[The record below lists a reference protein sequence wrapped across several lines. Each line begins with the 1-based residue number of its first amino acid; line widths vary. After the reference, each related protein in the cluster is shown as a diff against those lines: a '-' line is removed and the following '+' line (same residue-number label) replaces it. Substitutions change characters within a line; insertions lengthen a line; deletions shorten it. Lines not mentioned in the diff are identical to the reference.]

1 MKVIKRT
8 LCLLL
13 SLVMVIG
20 MFPMQAF
27 ATVDGLELMEPAPVA
42 ELPLLEPLPVP
53 EIVPAEIP
61 AEFVDTALP
70 ELPVLP
76 EAGGEAAPVEPDAAP
91 APVAAA
97 AAVYFNCAP
106 EQLSLYVY
114 DSFGVPAA
122 AQADGAYLLMPG
134 SYVYCAYCQGYESAE
149 GIPFTVAEGVTSL
162 AVDVVLAPLP
172 VEELPE
178 SDGDEPAMPGEE
190 QPEEE
195 LIFTEVIYATFNGA
209 AAAVDGEGNLLID
222 ETNFPDPIFRSFI
235 SESYDTANAGRLS
248 SAQVTAITGMDCSG
262 MGITSMAGIE
272 HFTALTE
279 LVCSYNSL
287 TELDVSRSSAL
298 VTLDCSS
305 NSLTSLNVSN
315 NPALTT
321 LVCAGNSL
329 SSLNLSSCTGL
340 VRLECDRNQLSAL
353 DLSANTKLVELKCSS
368 NSLSS
373 LDLSANTAVAVLFCD
388 GNKLPLLDL
397 SANTGL
403 SVILCENQS
412 PVLDAYWENGKL
424 LYNMSALAGGD
435 LSTVDVLDAAYDGS
449 TGIVTLYDPSTSTE
463 ITTTFSYTLMLSAG
477 SGAQVLLNAYATVQV
492 PEQPGTVKINE
503 ANFPD
508 AAFRSYI
515 SESFDKNGS
524 GVLSPAQI
532 AAITAIQ
539 CPGLGIASLKGVELL
554 TAVKTIDCR
563 NNNIGFLDLS
573 SMSSLERVIADGQTV
588 SAAAGWNGDKLSF
601 DLGALVGAENKAL
614 PTDVTGLNGVM
625 AVYSRDSGLV
635 ALDIIPAD
643 NLSSVS
649 FSYRTDLAGKGSLAV
664 TVSLSVP
671 AYEGEKLEINET
683 NFPDAAFRSYISD
696 SFDKAA
702 LGYLTRSQLDA
713 VTVMDCSDMAIAN
726 LKGIEFFT
734 GLEELICSG
743 NDLGALDLSANTA
756 LSTLDCSNNLITE
769 LGLGNNSSLST
780 LVCSGNAL
788 TALDLS
794 GKTALVKLYCSDNAL
809 SSLNVS
815 GCSALST
822 LDCVENK
829 LTALDVSG
837 CSALEILW
845 CGNNDLSTLGISGCT
860 ALIDLRC
867 ADNKLTALDVSG
879 CAKLS
884 TLYCGYN
891 ALTGLD
897 VSANTQ
903 LAELSCSYQES
914 ERNAFWEG
922 DNLYFDLGAL
932 VGKANLAKVSNLSVE
947 RYDEVNGIVTVQL
960 AEDKDYVSQ
969 FSYDYAVTGENIMS
983 VSIHVLRPE
992 KPVGGSCGENINWVY
1007 DPSTGSITVSGS
1019 GDMEDY
1025 NAGGAPWDEYKDK
1038 ISSIV
1043 IDSGVTGIA
1052 DNAFAG
1058 FSNVSSVSI
1067 PEGVTTIGDGAFA
1080 GMSSLEKINIPAGV
1094 TSIGAGAF
1102 SGCTALEEIK
1112 FNSTTAP
1119 NCDWNSW
1126 EDIDVT
1132 VNFPASNKSWLEAMD
1147 KCQSGEGSGI
1157 TWRIAGSES
1166 YSQHIKTLIET
1177 YSDSESCSIGI
1188 AENVKLDS
1196 GMTVPGKV
1204 SLTVNEGVTLELKGQ
1219 LNVKGSAVINGSLIA
1234 SNLTVGGS
1242 LETAPGSSI
1251 SVNTLAVDGTLHNI
1265 GGSIQA
1271 SELVKIA
1278 AAAEISISD
1287 GGRLD
1292 ASAAT
1297 INNPNGVLIQ
1307 VDGADYTKPSEAVS
1321 ENLFSHINYSGAQ
1334 PATDEELAA
1343 LLASAVAKMDISI
1356 ASDLKLTADAAIG
1369 AGVSLTVSS
1378 GSLSTEGFALDNK
1391 GSVRLLGD
1399 LKVNGGSLANN
1410 GSILL
1415 SGGSVLVSDGG
1426 RIAPGSGSCAFDE
1439 GFGARIE
1446 DIDLLVALG
1455 IRELTIRDTQYELEK
1470 DMTLPSAVYVELDN
1484 VQLTIP
1490 EGLRLIKDGSG
1501 IVLKNGSKLVIDGTY
1516 DGDEIAVHEG
1526 CAVEPA
1532 EKISS
1537 TRTENGVTY
1546 VTIGIP
1552 AAEAISITDENGE
1565 VISGDSTLLVDMA
1578 DGIHRQLKVK
1588 VEPEKA
1594 SQLVTWTSNNT
1605 RVATIDRER
1614 GLLTL
1619 LGLGQVSITA
1629 TTNDAGKKTA
1639 TVNMEVVY
1647 AGIDSKTKFTAAI
1660 AAESLGFPDEN
1671 GEAKGESQSMNIG
1684 LQKGDAVQL
1693 YVYGTDKNEP
1703 LPASLFTYEPANAT
1717 SARFV
1722 EVSDDGV
1729 ITALES
1735 GGAASVKASF
1745 RDDPLKRSVTVAVK
1759 TIPVQTNNI
1768 KVLPRM
1774 APVDVIEGVDA
1785 NGNLCRDSGLEPVSY
1800 AIFVDK
1806 VPAGTP
1812 TAELPS
1818 FDVEL
1823 EVKGADGNPMEIV
1836 RGKHTWASTGT
1847 NIATVKE
1854 NADGTATITI
1864 KANVDGAC
1872 SITAT
1877 AKDAGKAQGSIAVYV
1892 RDYAPRLE
1900 AASLTIDSQKLGEAS
1915 LGIVESYKAEIVD
1928 VVYLDKYDS
1937 KTKTYSSSGDI
1948 AVSIFGFSN
1957 TDADGS
1963 VSFVEKV
1970 LRFETTKYI
1979 KNSTL
1984 NGRLQCT
1991 VLVPGEDSPR
2001 SFELPLKLVVKNAA
2015 PSVTVK
2021 QLDKFNLFYT
2031 GSQTN
2036 YSFTTKNDTVTEV
2049 ELESTDFVGRWN
2061 ENEGKL
2067 TVSYKDPLNVPAK
2080 PNTKAVL
2087 KVSLKNPNDI
2097 SEEYPEGKPYA
2108 NPVEKAVTIGTVN
2121 TKPVLTFEPASLVI
2135 NSNAVKE
2142 ENIFR
2147 VRVNEKSGK
2156 ILDLGEGEVNLLSG
2170 PAGFVPVG
2178 DGQYISFTV
2187 SEADIDALKSGKL
2200 SFTVQDD
2207 DWASPI
2213 TANLGISK
2221 NTADPTAKLG
2231 KATLK
2236 LNSAYA
2242 ETRDE
2247 TTLSLSYANMTVGE
2261 LQAEAEAVKGSEGL
2275 NVAYDKESG
2284 KLTAAI
2290 KENATV
2296 AAGNYSYKLVF
2307 ADETYK
2313 PISFTVSVTNAAPS
2327 AKLSKTSLSLS
2338 NMYRDKTDFLTLT
2351 LNAGHSLIS
2360 INDPVIKSTGAA
2372 ALEAEK
2378 IDFKK
2383 EGNTVIASIKEDWKF
2398 VPPKAGT
2405 YSFALDAKILT
2416 DSGEATIKPINFT
2429 VKVLNTAPSV
2439 KLSKT
2444 SLTLNNKFFDLED
2457 TTVLTLNKEHKLYG
2471 DGGFFYSS
2479 KATGAAAEEAAKIQL
2494 IMDYDSKTIRARI
2507 KDEYRNNEVA
2517 PKTGTYSF
2525 TVKVTLNTD
2534 ETAEGVCFA
2543 KDINLTVKVVNTM
2556 PKLTLSSTTL
2566 NLNTAA
2572 GLPGMEA
2579 GMISVV
2585 APAGYEVVKTEIQR
2599 MDTNAVTL
2607 GHSEKISIAE
2617 EIAGGNITASLNDTD
2632 LPKAGT
2638 YKFRATPWVRI
2649 AGTDGEGTALAPLNF
2664 SIKVYANAK
2673 QPTAAVTASGKLD
2686 ATLRDTSAITYTL
2699 TKLTNISGEV
2709 LGVRLSGQNADM
2721 FDVEL
2726 GEINAKGQPTAKLK
2740 LKDGKDYDTKATY
2753 KVQLDFIL
2761 RSTYSENLVVSTNVL
2776 NVKVISSPLKLAVVT
2791 KQQNIFQSQS
2801 RSRTVY
2807 YTVKLNGPA
2816 GVSISPAIETGS
2828 TGLLRL
2834 SLVDY
2839 TSNIRFVYSPEGIVD
2854 SEGNMTIAVTIKDTS
2869 KLNANKS
2876 YTLPLLISAEGGA
2889 ANAATKLNLTL
2900 KVFK

>member
-27 ATVDGLELMEPAPVA
+27 ATVDSLELMEPAPVA

-61 AEFVDTALP
+61 AEFVDTAQP

-122 AQADGAYLLMPG
+122 AQADGAYLLLPG

-178 SDGDEPAMPGEE
+178 SDGDEPAMPEDELTDEAE
-190 QPEEE
+190 QPEKE

-262 MGITSMAGIE
+262 KGITSMAGIE

-305 NSLTSLNVSN
+305 NSLTSLNVGN

-388 GNKLPLLDL
+388 SNKLPLLDL

-403 SVILCENQS
+403 SVILCENQT

-435 LSTVDVLDAAYDGS
+435 LSTVDVVDAAYDGS
-449 TGIVTLYDPSTSTE
+449 TGIVTLYDPATSTE

-563 NNNIGFLDLS
+563 NNNIGFFDLS
-573 SMSSLERVIADGQTV
+573 AMSSLERVIADGQTV

-671 AYEGEKLEINET
+671 AYEGEKLEINDT
-683 NFPDAAFRSYISD
+683 NFPNAAFRSYISD

-837 CSALEILW
+837 CAALEILW

-903 LAELSCSYQES
+903 LSELSCSYQES

-983 VSIHVLRPE
+983 VSIHVVRPE

-1058 FSNVSSVSI
+1058 FSNVSSVTI

-1080 GMSSLEKINIPAGV
+1080 GMSSLEKISIPAGV

-1166 YSQHIKTLIET
+1166 YSQHIKTLVET

-1242 LETAPGSSI
+1242 LEAAPGSSI

-1271 SELVKIA
+1271 GELVKIA

-1356 ASDLKLTADAAIG
+1356 TSDLKLTADAAIG

-1391 GSVRLLGD
+1391 GSIRLLGD
-1399 LKVNGGSLANN
+1399 LKVKGGSLANN

-1490 EGLRLIKDGSG
+1490 EGLRLTKDGSR
-1501 IVLKNGSKLVIDGTY
+1501 IVLKNGSKLVVDGTY
-1516 DGDEIAVHEG
+1516 DGAEIAVHEG

-1565 VISGDSTLLVDMA
+1565 IISGDSTLLVDMA
-1578 DGIHRQLKVK
+1578 DGILRQLKVK
-1588 VEPEKA
+1588 VEPENA

-1619 LGLGQVSITA
+1619 MGLGQVSITA

-1639 TVNMEVVY
+1639 TVNIEVVY

-1660 AAESLGFPDEN
+1660 AAKSLGFPDEN
-1671 GEAKGESQSMNIG
+1671 GEAKGEPQSMNIG

-1693 YVYGTDKNEP
+1693 DVYGTDKNDP

-1717 SARFV
+1717 SKNFV
-1722 EVSDDGV
+1722 KVDEDTGIV
-1729 ITALES
+1729 TALES

-1806 VPAGTP
+1806 VLAGTP
-1812 TAELPS
+1812 TDKLPS
-1818 FDVEL
+1818 IDVEL
-1823 EVKGADGNPMEIV
+1823 EAKGADGNPMEIV

-1854 NADGTATITI
+1854 NIDGTATITI

-1915 LGIVESYKAEIVD
+1915 LGIVESYEAKIDEQKLEYKI
-1928 VVYLDKYDS
+1928 YDS
-1937 KTKTYSSSGDI
+1937 KTRSYIPSGDML
-1948 AVSIFGFSN
+1948 SLELKTDEPNDNGFE
-1957 TDADGS
+1957 A
-1963 VSFVEKV
+1963 KK
-1970 LRFETTKYI
+1970 LYI
-1979 KNSTL
+1979 KL
-1984 NGRLQCT
+1984 NGYQKNQTIKGMLCGT
-1991 VLVPGEDSPR
+1991 ATDSDNN
-2001 SFELPLKLVVKNAA
+2001 SHVFELPLNLVIKNAA
-2015 PSVTVK
+2015 PAVTVK

-2031 GSQTN
+2031 GSETN
-2036 YSFTTKNDTVTEV
+2036 YSFTTRNDTVTDV

-2080 PNTKAVL
+2080 PNTKVL
-2087 KVSLKNPNDI
+2087 MKISLIDSNG
-2097 SEEYPEGKPYA
+2097 EPYA
-2108 NPVEKAVTIGTVN
+2108 NPVEKTVSIGTTN
-2121 TKPVLTFEPASLVI
+2121 TRPVLTFEPASLVI

-2156 ILDLGEGEVNLLSG
+2156 LLDSGKPLDLGEGEVNLLSG

-2187 SEADIDALKSGKL
+2187 SKADIDALKSGKL

-2207 DWASPI
+2207 DWTSPI
-2213 TANLGISK
+2213 TVSLGVSK
-2221 NTADPTAKLG
+2221 NTAAPTAKLG

-2261 LQAEAEAVKGSEGL
+2261 LQAEIEAVKGSEGL
-2275 NVAYDKESG
+2275 NVVYDKESG

-2313 PISFTVSVTNAAPS
+2313 PISFTVSVTNAPPAV
-2327 AKLSKTSLSLS
+2327 KLSKTTVNLSASYVTVTDSLTV
-2338 NMYRDKTDFLTLT
+2338 NPVT
-2351 LNAGHSLIS
+2351 AGHSVFSITGIDSKTTAANAAEYAKIS
-2360 INDPVIKSTGAA
+2360 FNVKGNV
-2372 ALEAEK
+2372 LEVFIHDK
-2378 IDFKK
+2378 DK
-2383 EGNTVIASIKEDWKF
+2383 TS
-2398 VPPKAGT
+2398 PPKAGS
-2405 YSFALDAKILT
+2405 YSYTLKGQLNTPDGTAEF
-2416 DSGEATIKPINFT
+2416 KPINFT
-2429 VKVLNTAPSV
+2429 VKVLGNNPSA

-2444 SLTLNNKFFDLED
+2444 SVTLNNVFTDYTESVQILPVNTKHNVFTFSAEPKY
-2457 TTVLTLNKEHKLYG
+2457 TSTN
-2471 DGGFFYSS
+2471 
-2479 KATGAAAEEAAKIQL
+2479 AAEIDKIDFIRDYENGTITAKI
-2494 IMDYDSKTIRARI
+2494 R
-2507 KDEYRNNEVA
+2507 DEFKA
-2517 PKTGTYSF
+2517 DPPKTGTYSF
-2525 TVKVTLNTD
+2525 TVTGFIDTDGTQLGEGYFKPLTLS
-2534 ETAEGVCFA
+2534 
-2543 KDINLTVKVVNTM
+2543 VKVVNTM

-2607 GHSEKISIAE
+2607 EHSEKISIAE

-2649 AGTDGEGTALAPLNF
+2649 AGTDGEGTALTPLNF

-2673 QPTAAVTASGKLD
+2673 QPTATVTASGKLD

-2721 FDVEL
+2721 FEVEL

-2740 LKDGKDYDTKATY
+2740 LKDGEDYDTKTTY

-2776 NVKVISSPLKLAVVT
+2776 SVKVISSPLKLAVVT

-2839 TSNIRFVYSPEGIVD
+2839 TSNIRFVYSSEGIVD

-2876 YTLPLLISAEGGA
+2876 YTLPLLISAEGAA